1 MQGEVTLSECYLTER
16 CCFLCAHAA
25 REDALMPGR
34 RCGGKVTLSKYYL
47 AEILHFLCAHAARED
62 SLMPGRRCGGKVIFS
77 KCYLAEILHFLC
89 AHAARRPISAN
100 SSRNRRKSA
109 AKESGN
115 QGFPL
120 FCISPSYRFV
130 HSPIPVS
137 LLRPETKGAK
147 ASSYARFTVAERREL
162 SNDFYLLRNHSK

>member
-1 MQGEVTLSECYLTER
+1 MRRVSARQERGCPRGKPWFSSLGIFCLLCDLTKKEPSGGSVKKQR
-16 CCFLCAHAA
+16 RSA
-25 REDALMPGR
+25 RH
-34 RCGGKVTLSKYYL
+34 Y
-47 AEILHFLCAHAARED
+47 
-62 SLMPGRRCGGKVIFS
+62 
-77 KCYLAEILHFLC
+77 FLC

-115 QGFPL
+115 QRFPL
-120 FCISPSYRFV
+120 FCISPSFRLG

-147 ASSYARFTVAERREL
+147 ASSYARFTVAWRREL
-162 SNDFYLLRNHSK
+162 SNV